1 MGMERILAQL
11 GLSEEQQRIAALLI
25 VGRLVAPTSER
36 STREWVRH
44 RSGLSE
50 LLGNWVKGVS
60 LSGLYRRT
68 DTLHEGKDRIEELL
82 RGEEKTLFG
91 REEKIVLYDLTNT
104 YFEGHRSGG
113 PEVTC
118 GKSKDKRNDCPLMTV
133 GLVVDE

>member
-11 GLSEEQQRIAALLI
+11 GLSEEQQRIAALLS
-25 VGRLVAPTSER
+25 VGRVVAPTSER

-50 LLGNWVKGVS
+50 LLGSWVKGVS
-60 LSGLYRRT
+60 LSALYRGT
-68 DTLHEGKDRIEELL
+68 DTLYGAKDRIEELL
-82 RGEEKTLFG
+82 RGAEKKLFG
-91 REEKIVLYDLTNT
+91 LEEKIVLYDLTNT
-104 YFEGHRSGG
+104 YFEGHRAGG
-113 PEVTC
+113 PEVTY